1 MRFLH
6 TADWHLGRTIRGRSR
21 AAEFEAVLAE
31 LCAIARDRR
40 VDAVLICGDI
50 YDSTSPPPE
59 AERLLTTTL
68 RDLVGAQIE
77 VVLLAGNHDHPR
89 RLEALGRLAELLG
102 VHVQSAVRGP
112 DEGGVVTIERGGET
126 AKVAAIP
133 WVPEGRAAD
142 IEAVL
147 GPREEAFQGYA
158 GQVAELYRHMAT
170 AFRPETVNIFASHVF
185 VDGAMVAAVDG
196 SERRL
201 HIGQTYA
208 VLPSAIPT
216 SAQYTALG
224 HIHQPQE
231 IVGTPS
237 PAAYAG
243 SLLQLDFGERG
254 QQKGVRVIE
263 AHPGR
268 PVEVEFVPLRAGKA
282 LVEVRGTLD
291 EVISQGLA
299 LPDAHLRAVVRLD
312 QHETGIAPRVREAL
326 PQCVEVRVETAR
338 VEAGGAGLTFT
349 HLTPVEQ
356 FTRYYTTTHGAAPAP
371 ELIAL
376 FREVMEEA
384 TTPT

>member
-21 AAEFEAVLAE
+21 TAEFEAVLAE
-31 LCAIARDRR
+31 VGAVARDQR
-40 VDAVLICGDI
+40 VDVVLVCGDI

-68 RDLVGAQIE
+68 RDLVRAGIE
-77 VVLLAGNHDHPR
+77 VVLVAGNHDHPR

-102 VHVQSAVRGP
+102 VHVQSYARGP
-112 DEGGVVTIERGGET
+112 DEGGVIAIARGGET
-126 AKVAAIP
+126 ARIAAIP

-142 IEAVL
+142 IEAIL

-158 GQVAELYRHMAT
+158 GQLAELYRHMAT
-170 AFRPETVNIFASHVF
+170 AFTPETVNILASHVF

-208 VLPSAIPT
+208 VQPSAIPT

-231 IVGTPS
+231 IVGAPS
-237 PAAYAG
+237 PAAYSG
-243 SLLQLDFGERG
+243 SLLQLDFGERE
-254 QQKGVRVIE
+254 QQKGVWVIE

-268 PVEVEFVPLRAGKA
+268 PVRTEFVRLSAGKP
-282 LVEVRGTLD
+282 LVEIRGTLD
-291 EVISQGLA
+291 EVIARGLA
-299 LPDAHLRAVVRLD
+299 LPDAHLRAVVQLG
-312 QHETGIAPRVREAL
+312 QHEAGIAPRVREAL
-326 PQCVEVRVETAR
+326 PQCVEVRVEVAR
-338 VEAGGAGLTFT
+338 AERETPGAAFR

-356 FTRYYTTTHGAAPAP
+356 FTRYYAAAHGSAPAP
-371 ELIAL
+371 DLVAL

-384 TTPT
+384 TAPA

>member
-31 LCAIARDRR
+31 VCAVARDQR
-40 VDAVLICGDI
+40 VDVVLVCGDI

-68 RDLVGAQIE
+68 RDLVRAGIE
-77 VVLLAGNHDHPR
+77 VVLIAGNHDHPR

-102 VHVQSAVRGP
+102 VHVQSHLRGP
-112 DEGGVVTIERGGET
+112 DDGGVITIERGGET
-126 AKVAAIP
+126 AKIAAIP

-142 IEAVL
+142 IEAIL

-158 GQVAELYRHMAT
+158 GQVAELYRHLAT
-170 AFRPETVNIFASHVF
+170 AFTPETVNVLASHVF
-185 VDGAMVAAVDG
+185 VDGAQIAALDG

-208 VLPSAIPT
+208 VQPSAIPT
-216 SAQYTALG
+216 NAQYTALG

-231 IVGTPS
+231 IMGAPS
-237 PAAYAG
+237 PAAYSG

-254 QQKGVRVIE
+254 QQKGVWIIE

-268 PVEVEFVPLRAGKA
+268 PTRPEFVALSAGKP
-282 LVEVRGTLD
+282 LIEVRGTFD
-291 EVISQGLA
+291 EVIAQGLA
-299 LPDAHLRAVVRLD
+299 LPDAHLRTVVHLD
-312 QHETGIAPRVREAL
+312 QHETGIAPRAREAL
-326 PQCVEVRVETAR
+326 PQCVEVRVEVAHSEPSAPE
-338 VEAGGAGLTFT
+338 VTFK

-356 FTRYYTTTHGAAPAP
+356 FTRYYAGTHGSAPTP
-371 ELIAL
+371 DLIAL

-384 TTPT
+384 TAST

>member
-31 LCAIARDRR
+31 VCAIARDQR
-40 VDAVLICGDI
+40 VDVVLVCGDI

-68 RDLVGAQIE
+68 RDLVRAGIE
-77 VVLLAGNHDHPR
+77 VVLIAGNHDHPR

-102 VHVQSAVRGP
+102 VHVQSYVRGP
-112 DEGGVVTIERGGET
+112 DEGGVITIERGGET

-142 IEAVL
+142 IEAIL

-158 GQVAELYRHMAT
+158 GQLAELYRHVAT
-170 AFRPETVNIFASHVF
+170 AFTPETVNILASHVF
-185 VDGAMVAAVDG
+185 VDGAVVAAVDG

-208 VLPSAIPT
+208 VQPSAIPT

-231 IVGTPS
+231 IVGAPS
-237 PAAYAG
+237 PAAYSG

-254 QQKGVRVIE
+254 QQKGVWIID

-268 PVEVEFVPLRAGKA
+268 PVRPEFIPLTSGKP
-282 LVEVRGTLD
+282 LIEVRGTLD
-291 EVISQGLA
+291 EVIAQGRA
-299 LPDAHLRAVVRLD
+299 LPDAHLRAVVHLD
-312 QHETGIAPRVREAL
+312 KHEVGIAPRVRETL
-326 PQCVEVRVETAR
+326 PNCVEVRVEAAR
-338 VEAGGAGLTFT
+338 AEVASTGPAFS

-356 FTRYYTTTHGAAPAP
+356 FTRYYSGAHGSAPASD
-371 ELIAL
+371 LVTL

-384 TTPT
+384 RPSA

>member
-21 AAEFEAVLAE
+21 IAEFEAVLAE
-31 LCAIARDRR
+31 LCAVARDRS
-40 VDAVLICGDI
+40 VDVVLVCGDI

-68 RDLVGAQIE
+68 RDLVRAGIE
-77 VVLLAGNHDHPR
+77 VVLIAGNHDHPR

-102 VHVQSAVRGP
+102 VHVQSSIRGP
-112 DEGGVVTIERGGET
+112 EEGGVIVIERGGET

-158 GQVAELYRHMAT
+158 GQLAELYRHFAT
-170 AFRPETVNIFASHVF
+170 AFTSESVNILMAHVF
-185 VDGAMVAAVDG
+185 VDGAQVAAVDG

-208 VLPSAIPT
+208 VPPAAIPT
-216 SAQYTALG
+216 SAHYTALG
-224 HIHQPQE
+224 HIHQPQA
-231 IVGTPS
+231 IVGAPS
-237 PAAYAG
+237 PAAYSG
-243 SLLQLDFGERG
+243 SLLQLDFGERE
-254 QQKGVRVIE
+254 QQKGVWIVD

-268 PVEVEFVPLRAGKA
+268 PASTEFVPLSAGRA
-282 LVEVRGTLD
+282 LIEVRGTLD
-291 EVISQGLA
+291 EVIERGLA
-299 LPDAHLRAVVRLD
+299 LPEAHLRAVVHLD
-312 QHETGIAPRVREAL
+312 RHEPGIAPRVREAL
-326 PQCVEVRVETAR
+326 SNCVEVRVEVAHAE
-338 VEAGGAGLTFT
+338 VASPEPAFA

-356 FTRYYTTTHGAAPAP
+356 FTRYYSGAHGSAPAP

-384 TTPT
+384 TVPS

>member
-40 VDAVLICGDI
+40 VDVVLVCGDI

-68 RDLVGAQIE
+68 RDLVRAGIE
-77 VVLLAGNHDHPR
+77 VVLIAGNHDHPR

-102 VHVQSAVRGP
+102 VHVQSAIRGP
-112 DEGGVVTIERGGET
+112 DEGGVITIERGGET

-142 IEAVL
+142 IEAIL

-158 GQVAELYRHMAT
+158 GQLAELCRHMAT
-170 AFRPETVNIFASHVF
+170 AFTPETVNILASHVF
-185 VDGAMVAAVDG
+185 VDGAVVAAIDG

-208 VLPSAIPT
+208 VQPSAIPT
-216 SAQYTALG
+216 NAQYTALG

-231 IVGTPS
+231 IVGAPS
-237 PAAYAG
+237 PAAYSG
-243 SLLQLDFGERG
+243 SLLQLDFGERE
-254 QQKGVRVIE
+254 QQKGVWVFD

-268 PVEVEFVPLRAGKA
+268 PVRAEFMPLTAGKA
-282 LVEVRGTLD
+282 LVEVCGTLD
-291 EVISQGLA
+291 EVIAQGLA
-299 LPDAHLRAVVRLD
+299 LPDAHIRAVVRLD
-312 QHETGIAPRVREAL
+312 QHEAGIAPRVREVL
-326 PQCVEVRVETAR
+326 PQCVEVRVEVARAETATP
-338 VEAGGAGLTFT
+338 EPSFA

-356 FTRYYTTTHGAAPAP
+356 FTRYYAASHGSAPAP
-371 ELIAL
+371 DLIAL

-384 TTPT
+384 TAPS